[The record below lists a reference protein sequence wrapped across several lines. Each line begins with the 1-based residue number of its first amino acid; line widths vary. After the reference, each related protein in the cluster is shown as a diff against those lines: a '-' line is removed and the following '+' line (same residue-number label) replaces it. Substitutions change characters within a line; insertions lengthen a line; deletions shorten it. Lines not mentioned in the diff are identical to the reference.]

1 MALTREATETYKR
14 LFGSDPAPSPTD
26 AEALEILQNE
36 IFGEVFS
43 TPGLTDAEREQLTVA
58 VLAAMQ
64 TLPQLTAHL
73 NAALNVGLTPIQ
85 LRETIYQLAPYIGWP
100 KTLNA
105 TVPLAE
111 VLKAHG
117 VELSLEEV
125 GTVAYED
132 RAAAGAAIQEP
143 LYGTEIA
150 EVFAALPEPY
160 GEFLPHLLTANAF
173 GDFETRGVLDV
184 ADRELISLVAIA
196 ALGAATQLKPHV
208 AGAIKAG
215 NSKQKVAAALVR
227 VLPYIGAPL
236 RPVRARPPRPVGRE
250 RVLRG
255 LPLSRCDLAAARPRG
270 PVGPSRPPA
279 PHAGDHRAHP
289 PRLPHRRPPR
299 GRHRPHGR
307 PHRPRRRPRSPRHR
321 QHGHDVLAAVGLPDE
336 GGHRRHGGR
345 ARSR

>member
-105 TVPLAE
+105 TATLAE

-143 LYGTEIA
+143 LYGTEIE

-173 GDFETRGVLDV
+173 GDVETRGVLDV

-215 NSKQKVAAALVR
+215 NSKQKVTAALVR
-227 VLPYIGAPL
+227 VLPYIGGPYAL
-236 RPVRARPPRPVGRE
+236 SGL
-250 RVLRG
+250 VL
-255 LPLSRCDLAAARPRG
+255 LA
-270 PVGPSRPPA
+270 
-279 PHAGDHRAHP
+279 
-289 PRLPHRRPPR
+289 
-299 GRHRPHGR
+299 
-307 PHRPRRRPRSPRHR
+307 
-321 QHGHDVLAAVGLPDE
+321 QYDE
-336 GGHRRHGGR
+336 NESSEAYR
-345 ARSR
+345 